1 MQYYNIKMY
10 AISIAW
16 ESISSIKDLLSASG
30 IALGIVVESP
40 QLSEDPDSYMGERIA
55 RPDRGMP

>member
-40 QLSEDPDSYMGERIA
+40 QLSEDPDSS
-55 RPDRGMP
+55 